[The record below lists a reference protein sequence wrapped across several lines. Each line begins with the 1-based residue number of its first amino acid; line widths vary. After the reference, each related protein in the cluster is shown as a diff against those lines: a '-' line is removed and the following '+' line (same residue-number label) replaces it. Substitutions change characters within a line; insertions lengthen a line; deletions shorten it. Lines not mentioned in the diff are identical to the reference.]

1 MTIYYQNRYNEGHEQ
16 REKRPY
22 FVIYENKDF
31 FLAFPQTTKKK
42 QGKKYPSH
50 KNYIINEE
58 NEIMIDQLQ
67 VVPKAQVL
75 ENHTTKRSLASAL
88 QKASIPKPASTHR
101 TPLINHFLEQVI
113 LQSPSDKNKN
123 IEPIAFGSVI
133 KLKKHNR
140 NPLLKPYSAF
150 IALSCAQLHYS
161 GMRLVAPY
169 ENDSI
174 IFELLHC
181 IDFQARNFEY
191 QQLVQLDPK
200 EIKTQILER
209 LKF

>member
-1 MTIYYQNRYNEGHEQ
+1 
-16 REKRPY
+16 
-22 FVIYENKDF
+22 
-31 FLAFPQTTKKK
+31 
-42 QGKKYPSH
+42 
-50 KNYIINEE
+50 
-58 NEIMIDQLQ
+58 MIDQLQ

-75 ENHTTKRSLASAL
+75 ENNTMGRSLASAL
-88 QKASIPKPASTHR
+88 QKASIPKFASTHR

-123 IEPIAFGSVI
+123 IKPIAFGSVI

-140 NPLLKPYSAF
+140 NPLLKPHNAF
-150 IALSCAQLHYS
+150 IALSCNQFLYS
-161 GMRLVAPY
+161 GMCLVAPY

-181 IDFQARNFEY
+181 IDFQACHFEY
-191 QQLVQLDPK
+191 QSLVQLDPK

-209 LKF
+209 LKL